1 MAFGK
6 GVRGV
11 RRFGHHAVGVAQGS
25 TEMFSAF
32 ESGGPMWTGQ
42 GPRVETRRVDFD
54 ESFSEAPVV
63 HVALSMWDV
72 DSDANQRVDIQAV
85 NITPRGFDL
94 QFRTWGD
101 TRVARVR
108 ASWMAIGPVPHDDD
122 WEAD

>member
-63 HVALSMWDV
+63 HVALIRLTAPMLGVIS
-72 DSDANQRVDIQAV
+72 
-85 NITPRGFDL
+85 P
-94 QFRTWGD
+94 
-101 TRVARVR
+101 RVR
-108 ASWMAIGPVPHDDD
+108 APIAKSVN
-122 WEAD
+122 EADNHLHRIPQ